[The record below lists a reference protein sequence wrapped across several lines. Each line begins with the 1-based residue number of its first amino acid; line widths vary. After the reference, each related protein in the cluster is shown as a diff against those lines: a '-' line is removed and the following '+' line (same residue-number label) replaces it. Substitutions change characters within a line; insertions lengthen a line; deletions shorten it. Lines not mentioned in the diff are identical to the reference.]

1 MQMKTVIRLLLG
13 TLVVEGLLVIGLAI
27 SKSWWIP
34 PMVAPT
40 AAISLSRSTSEAEQ
54 IFKEKLDNYSKRADD
69 IQKLLS
75 LLLTLTTIYTI
86 AIAVSAYAS
95 VQNNLREAEKGI
107 QRLDTIIE
115 NSRDVIPK
123 QIEELERQT
132 LYTRRIAVATAISQF
147 PEERGRY
154 KDVQETFVKLLMD
167 MRTGA
172 YATDPMLNQQ
182 IAHLYVALE
191 RYRDAEQVMTTF
203 IERKRGQ
210 GESHDKAIT
219 DAFYDRACW
228 RALQWASADSE
239 KQIKLKK
246 GIRLDLARAF
256 RLDNT
261 LQEEAR
267 KDRQFKD
274 LETEDWF
281 KALFS
286 LT

>member
-1 MQMKTVIRLLLG
+1 MKTVVLLLLG
-13 TLVVEGLLVIGLAI
+13 TLVVEVILVVGFVLT
-27 SKSWWIP
+27 KSWWVP
-34 PMVAPT
+34 VVAPT
-40 AAISLSRSTSEAEQ
+40 VAISPSRSTSDAEQ
-54 IFKEKLDNYSKRADD
+54 ILKEKLDNYSKRADD

-86 AIAVSAYAS
+86 AVAVSAYAS

-147 PEERGRY
+147 PEKKETY

-182 IAHLYVALE
+182 IAHLYIALE
-191 RYRDAEQVMTTF
+191 RFRDAEQVMTTF
-203 IERKRGQ
+203 IERKRGR

-228 RALQWASADSE
+228 RALQWPSADSE
-239 KQIKLKK
+239 KQTGLKR

-256 RLDNT
+256 KLDNS

-267 KDRQFKD
+267 KDRQFKC
-274 LETEDWF
+274 LENEDWF
-281 KALFS
+281 KAL
-286 LT
+286 LR